1 MFFTIFFLLGYDME
15 KTQETD
21 PTTLISDINDI
32 AIHDPVVSISV
43 TENEPVPSSSEQ
55 GSSYEIL
62 FDQLKEKNKHIF
74 VLSTAGKPIYT
85 RYLNKSLL
93 LSKNRINAVF

>member
-1 MFFTIFFLLGYDME
+1 ME

-21 PTTLISDINDI
+21 TTTLISDINDI
-32 AIHDPVVSISV
+32 AIQGPVVNKSV
-43 TENEPVPSSSEQ
+43 TENESEPSNSEQ

-62 FDQLKEKNKHIF
+62 FDQLKENNKHIF

-85 RYLNKSLL
+85 R
-93 LSKNRINAVF
+93 

>member
-1 MFFTIFFLLGYDME
+1 ME

-21 PTTLISDINDI
+21 TDPLISDINNI
-32 AIHDPVVSISV
+32 AIHDPVISKSV
-43 TENEPVPSSSEQ
+43 TENEPEPSSSEQ

-62 FDQLKEKNKHIF
+62 FDQLKENNKHIF

-85 RYLNKSLL
+85 R
-93 LSKNRINAVF
+93 

>member
-1 MFFTIFFLLGYDME
+1 ME
-15 KTQETD
+15 KTQEIDT
-21 PTTLISDINDI
+21 TTLISDINDI
-32 AIHDPVVSISV
+32 AIHDPVVSKSV

-85 RYLNKSLL
+85 R
-93 LSKNRINAVF
+93 

>member
-1 MFFTIFFLLGYDME
+1 ME

-21 PTTLISDINDI
+21 TISLISDINDI
-32 AIHDPVVSISV
+32 AIHDPVVSKSV
-43 TENEPVPSSSEQ
+43 TENEPEPSSSEQ

-62 FDQLKEKNKHIF
+62 FDQLKENNKHIF

-85 RYLNKSLL
+85 R
-93 LSKNRINAVF
+93 

>member
-1 MFFTIFFLLGYDME
+1 MIKFVLYNIFFSEILINFVLLGYDMD

-21 PTTLISDINDI
+21 TITLISDINDI
-32 AIHDPVVSISV
+32 AIHDPVVSKSV
-43 TENEPVPSSSEQ
+43 TENEPEPSSSEQ

-62 FDQLKEKNKHIF
+62 FDQLKENNKHIF

-85 RYLNKSLL
+85 R
-93 LSKNRINAVF
+93 

>member
-1 MFFTIFFLLGYDME
+1 MIKCVLYNIFSEIFINFVILGYDME

-21 PTTLISDINDI
+21 TTSLISDINDI
-32 AIHDPVVSISV
+32 AIQDTVVTNSV
-43 TENEPVPSSSEQ
+43 IENEAEPSSSEQ

-62 FDQLKEKNKHIF
+62 FDQLKENNKHIF

-85 RYLNKSLL
+85 R
-93 LSKNRINAVF
+93 

>member
-1 MFFTIFFLLGYDME
+1 ME

-21 PTTLISDINDI
+21 ITTLISDINDI
-32 AIHDPVVSISV
+32 AIDDPVVSKSV
-43 TENEPVPSSSEQ
+43 TENESVPSSSEQ

-85 RYLNKSLL
+85 R
-93 LSKNRINAVF
+93 